1 MNIKYKYTHK
11 ISIKMFDEKNI
22 PYLPC
27 ELVDIIADFVDYEKY
42 SKPKHYELLKGV
54 INDIG
59 DMASIM
65 PTIIPNL
72 VWQCWGPGVKHLPY
86 QIYYDN

>member
-1 MNIKYKYTHK
+1 
-11 ISIKMFDEKNI
+11 MFDEKNI
-22 PYLPC
+22 PYLPY

-42 SKPKHYELLKGV
+42 SKPKHYELLKDV

-59 DMASIM
+59 IMASIM

-72 VWQCWGPGVKHLPY
+72 VWKCWGPGRKYLLNIDYEEIIVTLPLRGVGY
-86 QIYYDN
+86 L